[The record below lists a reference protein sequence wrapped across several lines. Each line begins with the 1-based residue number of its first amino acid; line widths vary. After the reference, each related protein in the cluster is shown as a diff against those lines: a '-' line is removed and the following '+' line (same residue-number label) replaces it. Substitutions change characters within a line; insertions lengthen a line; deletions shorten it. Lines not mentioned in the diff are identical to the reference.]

1 MRRSEMTEARAK
13 RRLNEVRRMLNE
25 GDDDLTRSLALA
37 LTPDNREHRQR
48 IKTFL
53 QSSPLFAPRYDI
65 PLASE
70 RELALHRLRA
80 VCKMGVLSVKD
91 FRDNPMR
98 IFAAHEE
105 VGLCDGSLAT
115 KMTVQ
120 FNLFGGT
127 VLRLGTAK
135 HFGESE
141 DFLKKIDDV
150 DAVGCFALTE
160 LGYGNNAVNMQTVAE
175 LDEATDEWVIT
186 TPFAT
191 AKKYWITNG
200 AMHSQWAVIFARMLV
215 RGEDHGVHAF
225 LCRIREDRGLVPLPG
240 VTIEDMGHKM
250 GCVSA
255 PFPFLG
261 PLSFF

>member
-1 MRRSEMTEARAK
+1 
-13 RRLNEVRRMLNE
+13 MLNE

-80 VCKMGVLSVKD
+80 VCKMGALSVKD

-250 GCVSA
+250 GCVSP